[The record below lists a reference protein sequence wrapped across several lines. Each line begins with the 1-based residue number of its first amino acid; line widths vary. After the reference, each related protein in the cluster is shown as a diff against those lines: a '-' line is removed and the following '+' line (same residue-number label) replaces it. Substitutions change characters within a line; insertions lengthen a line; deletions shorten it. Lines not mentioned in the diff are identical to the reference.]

1 MVKISPMKN
10 SASLPRVYLIRHG
23 QTEWSLSGQHTGRTD
38 IPLTDHGVKE
48 AAHLQARLAGIKFAH
63 VLTSPRRRARRT
75 CELAGLGAAAKID
88 EELREWEYGD
98 YEGLTSAQIQAR
110 NPGWNAYT
118 DGFPGGESP
127 GAVLARA
134 TRLAQRLRSLE
145 GDVAVFSH
153 GHYLRILAVA
163 WIGFP
168 ITAVPKLSLATA
180 SLGILGHE
188 HNRADRPVISLWN
201 ETRPATSEA

>member
-1 MVKISPMKN
+1 MKT
-10 SASLPRVYLIRHG
+10 SASFPRIYLVRHG

-38 IPLTDHGVKE
+38 IPLTAHGVAE
-48 AAHLQARLAGIKFAH
+48 AAPLRARLAGIKFAH
-63 VLTSPRRRARRT
+63 VLTSPRLRARQT
-75 CELAGLGAAAKID
+75 CELAGLAGSMRVE

-110 NPGWNAYT
+110 NPGWNAYA

-127 GAVLARA
+127 AAVLERA
-134 TRLAQRLRSLE
+134 QRLVQRLRSLE
-145 GDVAVFSH
+145 GDIAVFSH
-153 GHYLRILAVA
+153 GHFLRILAVA

-168 ITAVPKLSLATA
+168 ISAVPKFSLATA
-180 SLGILGHE
+180 SLGILSHE

-201 ETRPATSEA
+201 ETQSISPR